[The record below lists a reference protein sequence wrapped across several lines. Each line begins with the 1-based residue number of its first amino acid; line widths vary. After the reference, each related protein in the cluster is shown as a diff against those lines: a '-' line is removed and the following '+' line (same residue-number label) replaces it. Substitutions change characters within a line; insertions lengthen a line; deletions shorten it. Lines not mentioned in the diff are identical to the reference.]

1 MQQEIN
7 IKVVAQDRAKDNDFK
22 QLFLEMYPRLVR
34 YAVSLL
40 GDGNEARDVVGDV
53 FEKAW
58 NQFSSLQME
67 TRRSWLYASVRNA
80 CLNWLKHQQ
89 VEQTNVEA
97 LIEATRYDMSTR
109 YEEHERLL
117 QQAERIAR
125 ELKEPTCTILRLCYF
140 EHLTYQQAADSR
152 QAGHQSQHRE
162 EAYFQGTRHF
172 ARANEAYKHRELGG
186 KIMNKNQDQELD
198 YRMDSV
204 SENVSE
210 NASGKVSENV
220 SDARLSQI
228 FGEALGDEP
237 SKEET
242 LAAWEAFEQKHISS
256 EEEHLQK
263 AEDELSEKKI
273 DKARILT
280 WITASVAVAASLFLF
295 IFRSSQ
301 EISQPTEFSMELF
314 SEVTS
319 PKQVEQT
326 LSNGYCVVST
336 PAATTTLVTLSDGT
350 RVMLNANSTLEYPA
364 SFDDAEVRE
373 VRLKGEAHFEVT
385 KNPHRPFV
393 VKAGEMQTQ
402 VLGTIFDVKA
412 YRKDAPKVT
421 LMEGKVKV
429 SNADTEIE
437 MRPGQ
442 TATLQADKIVVSKA
456 SSSASDWL
464 EGDFDMDQVTL
475 AEAMS
480 DIGAWYNKTVVFQ
493 SQANMDKLIHFRF
506 SRRASLQEIIT
517 ALNEMGVAKVRI
529 EKGKIMVL

>member
-1 MQQEIN
+1 
-7 IKVVAQDRAKDNDFK
+7 
-22 QLFLEMYPRLVR
+22 
-34 YAVSLL
+34 
-40 GDGNEARDVVGDV
+40 
-53 FEKAW
+53 
-58 NQFSSLQME
+58 
-67 TRRSWLYASVRNA
+67 
-80 CLNWLKHQQ
+80 
-89 VEQTNVEA
+89 
-97 LIEATRYDMSTR
+97 
-109 YEEHERLL
+109 
-117 QQAERIAR
+117 
-125 ELKEPTCTILRLCYF
+125 
-140 EHLTYQQAADSR
+140 
-152 QAGHQSQHRE
+152 
-162 EAYFQGTRHF
+162 
-172 ARANEAYKHRELGG
+172 
-186 KIMNKNQDQELD
+186 MNKNQDQELD

-210 NASGKVSENV
+210 NASEKVSENV

-242 LAAWEAFEQKHISS
+242 LAAWEAFEKKHIV
-256 EEEHLQK
+256 EN
-263 AEDELSEKKI
+263 EKKI
-273 DKARILT
+273 SKARILT

-421 LMEGKVKV
+421 LMQGKVKV
-429 SNADTEIE
+429 SNADTEVE

-456 SSSASDWL
+456 SPSASDWL

>member
-1 MQQEIN
+1 
-7 IKVVAQDRAKDNDFK
+7 
-22 QLFLEMYPRLVR
+22 
-34 YAVSLL
+34 
-40 GDGNEARDVVGDV
+40 
-53 FEKAW
+53 
-58 NQFSSLQME
+58 
-67 TRRSWLYASVRNA
+67 
-80 CLNWLKHQQ
+80 
-89 VEQTNVEA
+89 
-97 LIEATRYDMSTR
+97 
-109 YEEHERLL
+109 
-117 QQAERIAR
+117 
-125 ELKEPTCTILRLCYF
+125 
-140 EHLTYQQAADSR
+140 
-152 QAGHQSQHRE
+152 
-162 EAYFQGTRHF
+162 
-172 ARANEAYKHRELGG
+172 
-186 KIMNKNQDQELD
+186 MNKNQDQELD

-210 NASGKVSENV
+210 NASEKVSEKISEKTSEKV

-242 LAAWEAFEQKHISS
+242 LAAWEAFEKKHISS
-256 EEEHLQK
+256 EEEHLSFEK
-263 AEDELSEKKI
+263 ESIVKNEKKVS
-273 DKARILT
+273 KARILT

-326 LSNGYCVVST
+326 LSDGYCVVST

-429 SNADTEIE
+429 SNADTEVE

-442 TATLQADKIVVSKA
+442 TATLQSDKIVVSRA
-456 SSSASDWL
+456 SSSVSDWL

-493 SQANMDKLIHFRF
+493 SQANMGKLIHFRF

-517 ALNEMGVAKVRI
+517 ALNEMGVAKVRM

>member
-1 MQQEIN
+1 
-7 IKVVAQDRAKDNDFK
+7 
-22 QLFLEMYPRLVR
+22 
-34 YAVSLL
+34 
-40 GDGNEARDVVGDV
+40 
-53 FEKAW
+53 
-58 NQFSSLQME
+58 
-67 TRRSWLYASVRNA
+67 
-80 CLNWLKHQQ
+80 
-89 VEQTNVEA
+89 
-97 LIEATRYDMSTR
+97 
-109 YEEHERLL
+109 
-117 QQAERIAR
+117 
-125 ELKEPTCTILRLCYF
+125 
-140 EHLTYQQAADSR
+140 
-152 QAGHQSQHRE
+152 
-162 EAYFQGTRHF
+162 
-172 ARANEAYKHRELGG
+172 
-186 KIMNKNQDQELD
+186 MNKNQDQELD

-210 NASGKVSENV
+210 NASEKVSENV

-256 EEEHLQK
+256 EEEHLSFEK
-263 AEDELSEKKI
+263 ESIVKNEKKVS
-273 DKARILT
+273 KARILT

-326 LSNGYCVVST
+326 LSDGYCVVST

-429 SNADTEIE
+429 SNADTEVE

-456 SSSASDWL
+456 SPSASDWL

-493 SQANMDKLIHFRF
+493 SQANMGKLIHFRF

-517 ALNEMGVAKVRI
+517 ALNEMGVAKVRM

>member
-1 MQQEIN
+1 
-7 IKVVAQDRAKDNDFK
+7 
-22 QLFLEMYPRLVR
+22 
-34 YAVSLL
+34 
-40 GDGNEARDVVGDV
+40 
-53 FEKAW
+53 
-58 NQFSSLQME
+58 
-67 TRRSWLYASVRNA
+67 
-80 CLNWLKHQQ
+80 
-89 VEQTNVEA
+89 
-97 LIEATRYDMSTR
+97 
-109 YEEHERLL
+109 
-117 QQAERIAR
+117 
-125 ELKEPTCTILRLCYF
+125 
-140 EHLTYQQAADSR
+140 
-152 QAGHQSQHRE
+152 
-162 EAYFQGTRHF
+162 
-172 ARANEAYKHRELGG
+172 
-186 KIMNKNQDQELD
+186 MNKNQDQELD
-198 YRMDSV
+198 YRKDSV

-210 NASGKVSENV
+210 KASGNV

-237 SKEET
+237 LKEET
-242 LAAWEAFEQKHISS
+242 LAAWEAFEKKHISS
-256 EEEHLQK
+256 EEEL
-263 AEDELSEKKI
+263 LSFEKEFIVKNEKKVS
-273 DKARILT
+273 KARILT
-280 WITASVAVAASLFLF
+280 WITTASVAVAASLFLF

-336 PAATTTLVTLSDGT
+336 PAATTTLVTLGDGT

-402 VLGTIFDVKA
+402 VLGTVFDVKA

-429 SNADTEIE
+429 SNADTEVE

-475 AEAMS
+475 AETMS

>member
-1 MQQEIN
+1 
-7 IKVVAQDRAKDNDFK
+7 
-22 QLFLEMYPRLVR
+22 
-34 YAVSLL
+34 
-40 GDGNEARDVVGDV
+40 
-53 FEKAW
+53 
-58 NQFSSLQME
+58 
-67 TRRSWLYASVRNA
+67 
-80 CLNWLKHQQ
+80 
-89 VEQTNVEA
+89 
-97 LIEATRYDMSTR
+97 
-109 YEEHERLL
+109 
-117 QQAERIAR
+117 
-125 ELKEPTCTILRLCYF
+125 
-140 EHLTYQQAADSR
+140 
-152 QAGHQSQHRE
+152 
-162 EAYFQGTRHF
+162 
-172 ARANEAYKHRELGG
+172 
-186 KIMNKNQDQELD
+186 MNKNQDQELD

-210 NASGKVSENV
+210 KASENASEKVSEKV

-228 FGEALGDEP
+228 FGEALGGEP

-242 LAAWEAFEQKHISS
+242 LAAWEAFEKKHISS
-256 EEEHLQK
+256 EEEHLSFEK
-263 AEDELSEKKI
+263 ESIVKNEKKVS
-273 DKARILT
+273 KARILT

-326 LSNGYCVVST
+326 LSDGYCVVST

-350 RVMLNANSTLEYPA
+350 KVMLNANSTLEYPA

-421 LMEGKVKV
+421 LMQGKVKV
-429 SNADTEIE
+429 SNAETEVE

>member
-1 MQQEIN
+1 
-7 IKVVAQDRAKDNDFK
+7 
-22 QLFLEMYPRLVR
+22 
-34 YAVSLL
+34 
-40 GDGNEARDVVGDV
+40 
-53 FEKAW
+53 
-58 NQFSSLQME
+58 
-67 TRRSWLYASVRNA
+67 
-80 CLNWLKHQQ
+80 
-89 VEQTNVEA
+89 
-97 LIEATRYDMSTR
+97 
-109 YEEHERLL
+109 
-117 QQAERIAR
+117 
-125 ELKEPTCTILRLCYF
+125 
-140 EHLTYQQAADSR
+140 
-152 QAGHQSQHRE
+152 
-162 EAYFQGTRHF
+162 
-172 ARANEAYKHRELGG
+172 
-186 KIMNKNQDQELD
+186 MNKNQDQELD

-210 NASGKVSENV
+210 NASEKV

-242 LAAWEAFEQKHISS
+242 LAAWEAFEKKHISS
-256 EEEHLQK
+256 EK
-263 AEDELSEKKI
+263 ELLSFEKESIVKNEKKVS
-273 DKARILT
+273 KARILA

-350 RVMLNANSTLEYPA
+350 KVMLNANSTLEYPA

-385 KNPHRPFV
+385 KNPHRPFM

-421 LMEGKVKV
+421 LMQGKVKV
-429 SNADTEIE
+429 SNADTEVE

>member
-1 MQQEIN
+1 
-7 IKVVAQDRAKDNDFK
+7 
-22 QLFLEMYPRLVR
+22 
-34 YAVSLL
+34 
-40 GDGNEARDVVGDV
+40 
-53 FEKAW
+53 
-58 NQFSSLQME
+58 
-67 TRRSWLYASVRNA
+67 
-80 CLNWLKHQQ
+80 
-89 VEQTNVEA
+89 
-97 LIEATRYDMSTR
+97 
-109 YEEHERLL
+109 
-117 QQAERIAR
+117 
-125 ELKEPTCTILRLCYF
+125 
-140 EHLTYQQAADSR
+140 
-152 QAGHQSQHRE
+152 
-162 EAYFQGTRHF
+162 
-172 ARANEAYKHRELGG
+172 
-186 KIMNKNQDQELD
+186 MNKNQDQELD

-210 NASGKVSENV
+210 NASEKVSENV

-242 LAAWEAFEQKHISS
+242 LAAWEAFEKKHISS

-273 DKARILT
+273 EDEIGRENGNEIGRKIEGESSSRKVSKARILT

-301 EISQPTEFSMELF
+301 EISLPTEFSMELF

-421 LMEGKVKV
+421 LMQGKVKV
-429 SNADTEIE
+429 SNADTEVE

>member
-1 MQQEIN
+1 
-7 IKVVAQDRAKDNDFK
+7 
-22 QLFLEMYPRLVR
+22 
-34 YAVSLL
+34 
-40 GDGNEARDVVGDV
+40 
-53 FEKAW
+53 
-58 NQFSSLQME
+58 
-67 TRRSWLYASVRNA
+67 
-80 CLNWLKHQQ
+80 
-89 VEQTNVEA
+89 
-97 LIEATRYDMSTR
+97 
-109 YEEHERLL
+109 
-117 QQAERIAR
+117 
-125 ELKEPTCTILRLCYF
+125 
-140 EHLTYQQAADSR
+140 
-152 QAGHQSQHRE
+152 
-162 EAYFQGTRHF
+162 
-172 ARANEAYKHRELGG
+172 
-186 KIMNKNQDQELD
+186 MNKNQDQELD
-198 YRMDSV
+198 YRMDS
-204 SENVSE
+204 
-210 NASGKVSENV
+210 VSENV

-242 LAAWEAFEQKHISS
+242 LAAWDAFEKKHLLSS
-256 EEEHLQK
+256 EKEPIEEK
-263 AEDELSEKKI
+263 TIVENEKKVS
-273 DKARILT
+273 KARILA

-326 LSNGYCVVST
+326 FNDGYCVVST

-350 RVMLNANSTLEYPA
+350 KVMLNANSTLEYPA
-364 SFDDAEVRE
+364 SFDNAEVRE

-421 LMEGKVKV
+421 LMQGKVKV
-429 SNADTEIE
+429 SNADTEVE

>member
-1 MQQEIN
+1 
-7 IKVVAQDRAKDNDFK
+7 
-22 QLFLEMYPRLVR
+22 
-34 YAVSLL
+34 
-40 GDGNEARDVVGDV
+40 
-53 FEKAW
+53 
-58 NQFSSLQME
+58 
-67 TRRSWLYASVRNA
+67 
-80 CLNWLKHQQ
+80 
-89 VEQTNVEA
+89 
-97 LIEATRYDMSTR
+97 
-109 YEEHERLL
+109 
-117 QQAERIAR
+117 
-125 ELKEPTCTILRLCYF
+125 
-140 EHLTYQQAADSR
+140 
-152 QAGHQSQHRE
+152 
-162 EAYFQGTRHF
+162 
-172 ARANEAYKHRELGG
+172 
-186 KIMNKNQDQELD
+186 MNKNQDQELD

-210 NASGKVSENV
+210 NASEKVSENV

-242 LAAWEAFEQKHISS
+242 LAAWEAFEKKHISS
-256 EEEHLQK
+256 EEEHLSFEK
-263 AEDELSEKKI
+263 ESIVKNEKKVS
-273 DKARILT
+273 KARILA

-421 LMEGKVKV
+421 LMQGKVKV
-429 SNADTEIE
+429 SNADTEVE

-442 TATLQADKIVVSKA
+442 TATLQSDKIVVSKA

-493 SQANMDKLIHFRF
+493 SQANMGKLIHFRF

>member
-1 MQQEIN
+1 
-7 IKVVAQDRAKDNDFK
+7 
-22 QLFLEMYPRLVR
+22 
-34 YAVSLL
+34 
-40 GDGNEARDVVGDV
+40 
-53 FEKAW
+53 
-58 NQFSSLQME
+58 
-67 TRRSWLYASVRNA
+67 
-80 CLNWLKHQQ
+80 
-89 VEQTNVEA
+89 
-97 LIEATRYDMSTR
+97 
-109 YEEHERLL
+109 
-117 QQAERIAR
+117 
-125 ELKEPTCTILRLCYF
+125 
-140 EHLTYQQAADSR
+140 
-152 QAGHQSQHRE
+152 
-162 EAYFQGTRHF
+162 
-172 ARANEAYKHRELGG
+172 
-186 KIMNKNQDQELD
+186 MNKNQDQELD

-210 NASGKVSENV
+210 NILENISENASESVSENV

-242 LAAWEAFEQKHISS
+242 LAAWEAFEKKHISS
-256 EEEHLQK
+256 EEEHLSFEK
-263 AEDELSEKKI
+263 ESIVKNEKKVS
-273 DKARILT
+273 KARILT

-350 RVMLNANSTLEYPA
+350 KVMLNANSTLEYPA

-421 LMEGKVKV
+421 LMQGKVKV
-429 SNADTEIE
+429 SNADTEVE

-442 TATLQADKIVVSKA
+442 TATLQSDNIVVSKA

-517 ALNEMGVAKVRI
+517 ALNEMGVARI
-529 EKGKIMVL
+529 RMEKGKIMVL

>member
-1 MQQEIN
+1 
-7 IKVVAQDRAKDNDFK
+7 
-22 QLFLEMYPRLVR
+22 
-34 YAVSLL
+34 
-40 GDGNEARDVVGDV
+40 
-53 FEKAW
+53 
-58 NQFSSLQME
+58 
-67 TRRSWLYASVRNA
+67 
-80 CLNWLKHQQ
+80 
-89 VEQTNVEA
+89 
-97 LIEATRYDMSTR
+97 
-109 YEEHERLL
+109 
-117 QQAERIAR
+117 
-125 ELKEPTCTILRLCYF
+125 
-140 EHLTYQQAADSR
+140 
-152 QAGHQSQHRE
+152 
-162 EAYFQGTRHF
+162 
-172 ARANEAYKHRELGG
+172 
-186 KIMNKNQDQELD
+186 MNKNQDQKLD

-210 NASGKVSENV
+210 NASEKVSENVSEKVSENV

-242 LAAWEAFEQKHISS
+242 LAAWEAFEKKHISS
-256 EEEHLQK
+256 EEEL
-263 AEDELSEKKI
+263 LSFEKESIVKNEKKVS
-273 DKARILT
+273 KARILT

-326 LSNGYCVVST
+326 LSDGYCVVST

-402 VLGTIFDVKA
+402 VLGTVFDVKA

-421 LMEGKVKV
+421 LMQGKVKV
-429 SNADTEIE
+429 SNADTEVE

-456 SSSASDWL
+456 SPSASDWL

>member
-1 MQQEIN
+1 
-7 IKVVAQDRAKDNDFK
+7 
-22 QLFLEMYPRLVR
+22 
-34 YAVSLL
+34 
-40 GDGNEARDVVGDV
+40 
-53 FEKAW
+53 
-58 NQFSSLQME
+58 
-67 TRRSWLYASVRNA
+67 
-80 CLNWLKHQQ
+80 
-89 VEQTNVEA
+89 
-97 LIEATRYDMSTR
+97 
-109 YEEHERLL
+109 
-117 QQAERIAR
+117 
-125 ELKEPTCTILRLCYF
+125 
-140 EHLTYQQAADSR
+140 
-152 QAGHQSQHRE
+152 
-162 EAYFQGTRHF
+162 
-172 ARANEAYKHRELGG
+172 
-186 KIMNKNQDQELD
+186 MNKNQDQELD
-198 YRMDSV
+198 YRMDPV

-210 NASGKVSENV
+210 NASEKVSENV

-242 LAAWEAFEQKHISS
+242 LAAWEAFEKKHISS
-256 EEEHLQK
+256 EK
-263 AEDELSEKKI
+263 ELLSFEKESIVKNEKKVS
-273 DKARILT
+273 KARILT

-326 LSNGYCVVST
+326 LSDGYCVVST

-350 RVMLNANSTLEYPA
+350 KVMLNANSTLEYPA
-364 SFDDAEVRE
+364 FFDDAEVRE

-421 LMEGKVKV
+421 LMQGKVKV
-429 SNADTEIE
+429 SNADTEVE

-456 SSSASDWL
+456 SPSVSDWL

-493 SQANMDKLIHFRF
+493 SQVNMDKLIHFRF

-517 ALNEMGVAKVRI
+517 ALNEMGVARI
-529 EKGKIMVL
+529 RMEKGKIMVL

>member
-1 MQQEIN
+1 
-7 IKVVAQDRAKDNDFK
+7 
-22 QLFLEMYPRLVR
+22 
-34 YAVSLL
+34 
-40 GDGNEARDVVGDV
+40 
-53 FEKAW
+53 
-58 NQFSSLQME
+58 
-67 TRRSWLYASVRNA
+67 
-80 CLNWLKHQQ
+80 
-89 VEQTNVEA
+89 
-97 LIEATRYDMSTR
+97 
-109 YEEHERLL
+109 
-117 QQAERIAR
+117 
-125 ELKEPTCTILRLCYF
+125 
-140 EHLTYQQAADSR
+140 
-152 QAGHQSQHRE
+152 
-162 EAYFQGTRHF
+162 
-172 ARANEAYKHRELGG
+172 
-186 KIMNKNQDQELD
+186 MNKNQDQELD

-210 NASGKVSENV
+210 NASEKVSEKV

-256 EEEHLQK
+256 EEEHLSFEK
-263 AEDELSEKKI
+263 ESIVKNEKKVS
-273 DKARILT
+273 KARILT

-326 LSNGYCVVST
+326 LSDGYCVVST

-429 SNADTEIE
+429 SNADTEVE

-442 TATLQADKIVVSKA
+442 TATLQSDKIVVSRA
-456 SSSASDWL
+456 SSSVSDWL

-517 ALNEMGVAKVRI
+517 ALNEMGVAKVRM

>member
-1 MQQEIN
+1 
-7 IKVVAQDRAKDNDFK
+7 
-22 QLFLEMYPRLVR
+22 
-34 YAVSLL
+34 
-40 GDGNEARDVVGDV
+40 
-53 FEKAW
+53 
-58 NQFSSLQME
+58 
-67 TRRSWLYASVRNA
+67 
-80 CLNWLKHQQ
+80 
-89 VEQTNVEA
+89 
-97 LIEATRYDMSTR
+97 
-109 YEEHERLL
+109 
-117 QQAERIAR
+117 
-125 ELKEPTCTILRLCYF
+125 
-140 EHLTYQQAADSR
+140 
-152 QAGHQSQHRE
+152 
-162 EAYFQGTRHF
+162 
-172 ARANEAYKHRELGG
+172 
-186 KIMNKNQDQELD
+186 MNKNQDQELD
-198 YRMDSV
+198 YRM
-204 SENVSE
+204 EAE
-210 NASGKVSENV
+210 NA
-220 SDARLSQI
+220 SDARLTRI
-228 FGEALGDEP
+228 FGEALGGEP

-242 LAAWEAFEQKHISS
+242 LAAWEAFEKKHISS
-256 EEEHLQK
+256 EEEHLSFEK
-263 AEDELSEKKI
+263 ESIVKNEKKVS
-273 DKARILT
+273 KARILT

-326 LSNGYCVVST
+326 LSDGYCVVST

-350 RVMLNANSTLEYPA
+350 KVMLNANSTLEYPA

-402 VLGTIFDVKA
+402 VLGTVFDVKA

-421 LMEGKVKV
+421 LMQGKVKV
-429 SNADTEIE
+429 SNADTEVE

-456 SSSASDWL
+456 SPSASDWL

-493 SQANMDKLIHFRF
+493 SQANMGKLIHFRF

-517 ALNEMGVAKVRI
+517 ALNEMGVARIRI

>member
-1 MQQEIN
+1 
-7 IKVVAQDRAKDNDFK
+7 
-22 QLFLEMYPRLVR
+22 
-34 YAVSLL
+34 
-40 GDGNEARDVVGDV
+40 
-53 FEKAW
+53 
-58 NQFSSLQME
+58 
-67 TRRSWLYASVRNA
+67 
-80 CLNWLKHQQ
+80 
-89 VEQTNVEA
+89 
-97 LIEATRYDMSTR
+97 
-109 YEEHERLL
+109 
-117 QQAERIAR
+117 
-125 ELKEPTCTILRLCYF
+125 
-140 EHLTYQQAADSR
+140 
-152 QAGHQSQHRE
+152 
-162 EAYFQGTRHF
+162 
-172 ARANEAYKHRELGG
+172 
-186 KIMNKNQDQELD
+186 MNKNQDQELD

-210 NASGKVSENV
+210 NASEKVSENV

-242 LAAWEAFEQKHISS
+242 LAAWEAFEKKHISS
-256 EEEHLQK
+256 EEEHLSFEK
-263 AEDELSEKKI
+263 ESIVKNEKKVS
-273 DKARILT
+273 KARILT

-301 EISQPTEFSMELF
+301 EISQSTEFSMELF

-326 LSNGYCVVST
+326 LSDGYCVVST

-350 RVMLNANSTLEYPA
+350 KVMLNANSTLEYPV
-364 SFDDAEVRE
+364 SFDDAEARE

-421 LMEGKVKV
+421 LMQGKVKV
-429 SNADTEIE
+429 SNADTEVE

>member
-1 MQQEIN
+1 
-7 IKVVAQDRAKDNDFK
+7 
-22 QLFLEMYPRLVR
+22 
-34 YAVSLL
+34 
-40 GDGNEARDVVGDV
+40 
-53 FEKAW
+53 
-58 NQFSSLQME
+58 
-67 TRRSWLYASVRNA
+67 
-80 CLNWLKHQQ
+80 
-89 VEQTNVEA
+89 
-97 LIEATRYDMSTR
+97 
-109 YEEHERLL
+109 
-117 QQAERIAR
+117 
-125 ELKEPTCTILRLCYF
+125 
-140 EHLTYQQAADSR
+140 
-152 QAGHQSQHRE
+152 
-162 EAYFQGTRHF
+162 
-172 ARANEAYKHRELGG
+172 
-186 KIMNKNQDQELD
+186 MNKNQDQELD

-210 NASGKVSENV
+210 NVFEKASENV
-220 SDARLSQI
+220 SDTRLSQI

-242 LAAWEAFEQKHISS
+242 LAAWEAFEKKHISS
-256 EEEHLQK
+256 EEEHL
-263 AEDELSEKKI
+263 SFEKKSI
-273 DKARILT
+273 VKNEKKVSKARILT

-350 RVMLNANSTLEYPA
+350 KVMLNANSTLEYPA

-421 LMEGKVKV
+421 LMQGKVKV
-429 SNADTEIE
+429 SNADTEVE

>member
-1 MQQEIN
+1 
-7 IKVVAQDRAKDNDFK
+7 
-22 QLFLEMYPRLVR
+22 
-34 YAVSLL
+34 
-40 GDGNEARDVVGDV
+40 
-53 FEKAW
+53 
-58 NQFSSLQME
+58 
-67 TRRSWLYASVRNA
+67 
-80 CLNWLKHQQ
+80 
-89 VEQTNVEA
+89 
-97 LIEATRYDMSTR
+97 
-109 YEEHERLL
+109 
-117 QQAERIAR
+117 
-125 ELKEPTCTILRLCYF
+125 
-140 EHLTYQQAADSR
+140 
-152 QAGHQSQHRE
+152 
-162 EAYFQGTRHF
+162 
-172 ARANEAYKHRELGG
+172 
-186 KIMNKNQDQELD
+186 MNKNQDQELD

-210 NASGKVSENV
+210 NASEKVSENVSEKVSEKV

-228 FGEALGDEP
+228 FGEAMGDEP
-237 SKEET
+237 SMEET
-242 LAAWEAFEQKHISS
+242 LAAWEAFEKKHISS
-256 EEEHLQK
+256 EEEPLQK

-273 DKARILT
+273 EDEIGGESSSRKISKARILA

-350 RVMLNANSTLEYPA
+350 KVMLNANSTLEYPA

-421 LMEGKVKV
+421 LMQGKVKV
-429 SNADTEIE
+429 SNADTEVE

-506 SRRASLQEIIT
+506 SRKASLQEIIT
-517 ALNEMGVAKVRI
+517 ALNEMGVARI
-529 EKGKIMVL
+529 RMEKGKIMVL

>member
-1 MQQEIN
+1 
-7 IKVVAQDRAKDNDFK
+7 
-22 QLFLEMYPRLVR
+22 
-34 YAVSLL
+34 
-40 GDGNEARDVVGDV
+40 
-53 FEKAW
+53 
-58 NQFSSLQME
+58 
-67 TRRSWLYASVRNA
+67 
-80 CLNWLKHQQ
+80 
-89 VEQTNVEA
+89 
-97 LIEATRYDMSTR
+97 
-109 YEEHERLL
+109 
-117 QQAERIAR
+117 
-125 ELKEPTCTILRLCYF
+125 
-140 EHLTYQQAADSR
+140 
-152 QAGHQSQHRE
+152 
-162 EAYFQGTRHF
+162 
-172 ARANEAYKHRELGG
+172 
-186 KIMNKNQDQELD
+186 MNKNQDQELD

-210 NASGKVSENV
+210 NASEKVSENV

-242 LAAWEAFEQKHISS
+242 LAAWEAFEKKHISS
-256 EEEHLQK
+256 EKEHLSFEK
-263 AEDELSEKKI
+263 ESIVKNEKKVS
-273 DKARILT
+273 KARILT

-326 LSNGYCVVST
+326 LSDGYCVVST

-429 SNADTEIE
+429 SNADTEVE

-442 TATLQADKIVVSKA
+442 TATLQEDKIVVSKA

-517 ALNEMGVAKVRI
+517 ALNEMGVAKVRM

>member
-1 MQQEIN
+1 
-7 IKVVAQDRAKDNDFK
+7 
-22 QLFLEMYPRLVR
+22 
-34 YAVSLL
+34 
-40 GDGNEARDVVGDV
+40 
-53 FEKAW
+53 
-58 NQFSSLQME
+58 
-67 TRRSWLYASVRNA
+67 
-80 CLNWLKHQQ
+80 
-89 VEQTNVEA
+89 
-97 LIEATRYDMSTR
+97 
-109 YEEHERLL
+109 
-117 QQAERIAR
+117 
-125 ELKEPTCTILRLCYF
+125 
-140 EHLTYQQAADSR
+140 
-152 QAGHQSQHRE
+152 
-162 EAYFQGTRHF
+162 
-172 ARANEAYKHRELGG
+172 
-186 KIMNKNQDQELD
+186 MNKNQDQELD

-210 NASGKVSENV
+210 NASEKVSENI

-242 LAAWEAFEQKHISS
+242 LAAWEAFEKKHISS

-273 DKARILT
+273 EDEIGGESSSRKISKARILA

-326 LSNGYCVVST
+326 LSDGYCVVST

-421 LMEGKVKV
+421 LMQGKVKV
-429 SNADTEIE
+429 SNADTEVE

-456 SSSASDWL
+456 SPSASDWL

-493 SQANMDKLIHFRF
+493 SQANMGKLIHFRF

-517 ALNEMGVAKVRI
+517 ALNEMGVAKVRM

>member
-1 MQQEIN
+1 
-7 IKVVAQDRAKDNDFK
+7 
-22 QLFLEMYPRLVR
+22 
-34 YAVSLL
+34 
-40 GDGNEARDVVGDV
+40 
-53 FEKAW
+53 
-58 NQFSSLQME
+58 
-67 TRRSWLYASVRNA
+67 
-80 CLNWLKHQQ
+80 
-89 VEQTNVEA
+89 
-97 LIEATRYDMSTR
+97 
-109 YEEHERLL
+109 
-117 QQAERIAR
+117 
-125 ELKEPTCTILRLCYF
+125 
-140 EHLTYQQAADSR
+140 
-152 QAGHQSQHRE
+152 
-162 EAYFQGTRHF
+162 
-172 ARANEAYKHRELGG
+172 
-186 KIMNKNQDQELD
+186 MNKNQDQELD
-198 YRMDSV
+198 YRMDPV

-210 NASGKVSENV
+210 NASEKVSEKV

-242 LAAWEAFEQKHISS
+242 LAAWEAFEKKHISS
-256 EEEHLQK
+256 EKEHLSFEK
-263 AEDELSEKKI
+263 ESIVKNEKKVS
-273 DKARILT
+273 KARILT

-429 SNADTEIE
+429 SNADTEVE
-437 MRPGQ
+437 MHPGQ
-442 TATLQADKIVVSKA
+442 TATLQSDKIVVSKA
-456 SSSASDWL
+456 SPSASDWL

-517 ALNEMGVAKVRI
+517 ALNEMGVAKVRM

>member
-1 MQQEIN
+1 
-7 IKVVAQDRAKDNDFK
+7 
-22 QLFLEMYPRLVR
+22 
-34 YAVSLL
+34 
-40 GDGNEARDVVGDV
+40 
-53 FEKAW
+53 
-58 NQFSSLQME
+58 
-67 TRRSWLYASVRNA
+67 
-80 CLNWLKHQQ
+80 
-89 VEQTNVEA
+89 
-97 LIEATRYDMSTR
+97 
-109 YEEHERLL
+109 
-117 QQAERIAR
+117 
-125 ELKEPTCTILRLCYF
+125 
-140 EHLTYQQAADSR
+140 
-152 QAGHQSQHRE
+152 
-162 EAYFQGTRHF
+162 
-172 ARANEAYKHRELGG
+172 
-186 KIMNKNQDQELD
+186 MNKNQDQELD

-210 NASGKVSENV
+210 NASEKASENV

-242 LAAWEAFEQKHISS
+242 LAAWEAFEKKHISS
-256 EEEHLQK
+256 EKEHLSFEK
-263 AEDELSEKKI
+263 ESIVKNEKKVS
-273 DKARILT
+273 KARILT

-421 LMEGKVKV
+421 LMQGKVKV

-442 TATLQADKIVVSKA
+442 TATLQSDKIVVSRA
-456 SSSASDWL
+456 SSSVSDWL

-517 ALNEMGVAKVRI
+517 ALNEMGVAKVRM

>member
-1 MQQEIN
+1 
-7 IKVVAQDRAKDNDFK
+7 
-22 QLFLEMYPRLVR
+22 
-34 YAVSLL
+34 
-40 GDGNEARDVVGDV
+40 
-53 FEKAW
+53 
-58 NQFSSLQME
+58 
-67 TRRSWLYASVRNA
+67 
-80 CLNWLKHQQ
+80 
-89 VEQTNVEA
+89 
-97 LIEATRYDMSTR
+97 
-109 YEEHERLL
+109 
-117 QQAERIAR
+117 
-125 ELKEPTCTILRLCYF
+125 
-140 EHLTYQQAADSR
+140 
-152 QAGHQSQHRE
+152 
-162 EAYFQGTRHF
+162 
-172 ARANEAYKHRELGG
+172 
-186 KIMNKNQDQELD
+186 MNKNQDQELD
-198 YRMDSV
+198 YRMDPV

-210 NASGKVSENV
+210 NASEKVSEKV

-242 LAAWEAFEQKHISS
+242 LAAWEAFEKKHISS
-256 EEEHLQK
+256 EKEHLSFEK
-263 AEDELSEKKI
+263 ESIVKNEKKVS
-273 DKARILT
+273 KARILT

-301 EISQPTEFSMELF
+301 EISLPTEFSMELF

-326 LSNGYCVVST
+326 LSDGYCVVST

-402 VLGTIFDVKA
+402 VLGTVFDVKA

-429 SNADTEIE
+429 SNADTEVE

-442 TATLQADKIVVSKA
+442 TATLQSDKIVVSRA
-456 SSSASDWL
+456 SSSVSDWL

-517 ALNEMGVAKVRI
+517 ALNEMGVAKVRM

>member
-1 MQQEIN
+1 
-7 IKVVAQDRAKDNDFK
+7 
-22 QLFLEMYPRLVR
+22 
-34 YAVSLL
+34 
-40 GDGNEARDVVGDV
+40 
-53 FEKAW
+53 
-58 NQFSSLQME
+58 
-67 TRRSWLYASVRNA
+67 
-80 CLNWLKHQQ
+80 
-89 VEQTNVEA
+89 
-97 LIEATRYDMSTR
+97 
-109 YEEHERLL
+109 
-117 QQAERIAR
+117 
-125 ELKEPTCTILRLCYF
+125 
-140 EHLTYQQAADSR
+140 
-152 QAGHQSQHRE
+152 
-162 EAYFQGTRHF
+162 
-172 ARANEAYKHRELGG
+172 
-186 KIMNKNQDQELD
+186 MNKNQDQELD
-198 YRMDSV
+198 YRMDS
-204 SENVSE
+204 
-210 NASGKVSENV
+210 VSENV

-242 LAAWEAFEQKHISS
+242 LAAWEAFEKKHISS
-256 EEEHLQK
+256 EEEHLSFEK
-263 AEDELSEKKI
+263 ESIVKNEKKVS
-273 DKARILT
+273 KARILA

-326 LSNGYCVVST
+326 LKDGYCVVST

-350 RVMLNANSTLEYPA
+350 KVMLNANSTLEYPA

-421 LMEGKVKV
+421 LMQGKVKV
-429 SNADTEIE
+429 SNADTEVE

-442 TATLQADKIVVSKA
+442 TATLQSDKIVVSKA

-493 SQANMDKLIHFRF
+493 SQANMGKLIHFRF

>member
-1 MQQEIN
+1 
-7 IKVVAQDRAKDNDFK
+7 
-22 QLFLEMYPRLVR
+22 
-34 YAVSLL
+34 
-40 GDGNEARDVVGDV
+40 
-53 FEKAW
+53 
-58 NQFSSLQME
+58 
-67 TRRSWLYASVRNA
+67 
-80 CLNWLKHQQ
+80 
-89 VEQTNVEA
+89 
-97 LIEATRYDMSTR
+97 
-109 YEEHERLL
+109 
-117 QQAERIAR
+117 
-125 ELKEPTCTILRLCYF
+125 
-140 EHLTYQQAADSR
+140 
-152 QAGHQSQHRE
+152 
-162 EAYFQGTRHF
+162 
-172 ARANEAYKHRELGG
+172 
-186 KIMNKNQDQELD
+186 MNKNQDQELD

-210 NASGKVSENV
+210 NASEKVSENV

-242 LAAWEAFEQKHISS
+242 LAAWEAFEKKHISS

-263 AEDELSEKKI
+263 TEDELSEKKI
-273 DKARILT
+273 EDEIGRESSSRKISKARILA

-326 LSNGYCVVST
+326 LSDGYCVVST

-350 RVMLNANSTLEYPA
+350 KVMLNANSTLEYPA

-429 SNADTEIE
+429 SNADTEVE

>member
-1 MQQEIN
+1 MN
-7 IKVVAQDRAKDNDFK
+7 KD
-22 QLFLEMYPRLVR
+22 
-34 YAVSLL
+34 
-40 GDGNEARDVVGDV
+40 
-53 FEKAW
+53 
-58 NQFSSLQME
+58 
-67 TRRSWLYASVRNA
+67 
-80 CLNWLKHQQ
+80 
-89 VEQTNVEA
+89 
-97 LIEATRYDMSTR
+97 
-109 YEEHERLL
+109 
-117 QQAERIAR
+117 
-125 ELKEPTCTILRLCYF
+125 
-140 EHLTYQQAADSR
+140 
-152 QAGHQSQHRE
+152 
-162 EAYFQGTRHF
+162 
-172 ARANEAYKHRELGG
+172 
-186 KIMNKNQDQELD
+186 KNQDQELD

-204 SENVSE
+204 SESISE
-210 NASGKVSENV
+210 NASEKV

-242 LAAWEAFEQKHISS
+242 LAAWEAFEKKHISS

-273 DKARILT
+273 EDEIGGESSSRKISKARILA

-326 LSNGYCVVST
+326 LSDGYCVVST

-350 RVMLNANSTLEYPA
+350 KVMLNANSTLEYPA

-402 VLGTIFDVKA
+402 VLGTIFDVKV

-421 LMEGKVKV
+421 LMQGKVKV
-429 SNADTEIE
+429 SNADTEVE

-456 SSSASDWL
+456 SPSASDWL

>member
-1 MQQEIN
+1 
-7 IKVVAQDRAKDNDFK
+7 
-22 QLFLEMYPRLVR
+22 
-34 YAVSLL
+34 
-40 GDGNEARDVVGDV
+40 
-53 FEKAW
+53 
-58 NQFSSLQME
+58 
-67 TRRSWLYASVRNA
+67 
-80 CLNWLKHQQ
+80 
-89 VEQTNVEA
+89 
-97 LIEATRYDMSTR
+97 
-109 YEEHERLL
+109 
-117 QQAERIAR
+117 
-125 ELKEPTCTILRLCYF
+125 
-140 EHLTYQQAADSR
+140 
-152 QAGHQSQHRE
+152 
-162 EAYFQGTRHF
+162 
-172 ARANEAYKHRELGG
+172 
-186 KIMNKNQDQELD
+186 MNKNQDQELD

-210 NASGKVSENV
+210 NVSEKASENV

-242 LAAWEAFEQKHISS
+242 LAAWEAFEKKHISS

-273 DKARILT
+273 EDEIGGESSSRKISKARILT

-350 RVMLNANSTLEYPA
+350 KVMLNANSTLEYPA

-421 LMEGKVKV
+421 LMQGKVKV
-429 SNADTEIE
+429 SNADTEVE

>member
-1 MQQEIN
+1 
-7 IKVVAQDRAKDNDFK
+7 
-22 QLFLEMYPRLVR
+22 
-34 YAVSLL
+34 
-40 GDGNEARDVVGDV
+40 
-53 FEKAW
+53 
-58 NQFSSLQME
+58 
-67 TRRSWLYASVRNA
+67 
-80 CLNWLKHQQ
+80 
-89 VEQTNVEA
+89 
-97 LIEATRYDMSTR
+97 
-109 YEEHERLL
+109 
-117 QQAERIAR
+117 
-125 ELKEPTCTILRLCYF
+125 
-140 EHLTYQQAADSR
+140 
-152 QAGHQSQHRE
+152 
-162 EAYFQGTRHF
+162 
-172 ARANEAYKHRELGG
+172 
-186 KIMNKNQDQELD
+186 MNKNQDQELD

-210 NASGKVSENV
+210 NASEKVSENV

-242 LAAWEAFEQKHISS
+242 LAAWEAFEKKHISS
-256 EEEHLQK
+256 EKEHLSFEK
-263 AEDELSEKKI
+263 ESIVKNEKKVS
-273 DKARILT
+273 KARILT

-301 EISQPTEFSMELF
+301 EISLPTEFSMELF

-350 RVMLNANSTLEYPA
+350 RVMLNANSMLEYPA

-421 LMEGKVKV
+421 LMQGKVKV

-456 SSSASDWL
+456 SPSASDWL

-493 SQANMDKLIHFRF
+493 SQANMGKLIHFRF

-517 ALNEMGVAKVRI
+517 ALNEMGVAKVRM

>member
-1 MQQEIN
+1 
-7 IKVVAQDRAKDNDFK
+7 
-22 QLFLEMYPRLVR
+22 
-34 YAVSLL
+34 
-40 GDGNEARDVVGDV
+40 
-53 FEKAW
+53 
-58 NQFSSLQME
+58 
-67 TRRSWLYASVRNA
+67 
-80 CLNWLKHQQ
+80 
-89 VEQTNVEA
+89 
-97 LIEATRYDMSTR
+97 
-109 YEEHERLL
+109 
-117 QQAERIAR
+117 
-125 ELKEPTCTILRLCYF
+125 
-140 EHLTYQQAADSR
+140 
-152 QAGHQSQHRE
+152 
-162 EAYFQGTRHF
+162 
-172 ARANEAYKHRELGG
+172 
-186 KIMNKNQDQELD
+186 MNKNQDQELD

-210 NASGKVSENV
+210 NASEKVSENV

-242 LAAWEAFEQKHISS
+242 LAAWEAFEKKHISS

-273 DKARILT
+273 EDEIGGESSSRKISKARILA

-326 LSNGYCVVST
+326 LSDGYCVVST

-350 RVMLNANSTLEYPA
+350 KVMLNANSTLEYPA

-402 VLGTIFDVKA
+402 VLGTVFDVKA

-421 LMEGKVKV
+421 LMQGKVKV
-429 SNADTEIE
+429 SNADTEVE

-442 TATLQADKIVVSKA
+442 TATLQSDKIVVSKA
-456 SSSASDWL
+456 SPSASDWL

>member
-1 MQQEIN
+1 
-7 IKVVAQDRAKDNDFK
+7 
-22 QLFLEMYPRLVR
+22 
-34 YAVSLL
+34 
-40 GDGNEARDVVGDV
+40 
-53 FEKAW
+53 
-58 NQFSSLQME
+58 
-67 TRRSWLYASVRNA
+67 
-80 CLNWLKHQQ
+80 
-89 VEQTNVEA
+89 
-97 LIEATRYDMSTR
+97 
-109 YEEHERLL
+109 
-117 QQAERIAR
+117 
-125 ELKEPTCTILRLCYF
+125 
-140 EHLTYQQAADSR
+140 
-152 QAGHQSQHRE
+152 
-162 EAYFQGTRHF
+162 
-172 ARANEAYKHRELGG
+172 
-186 KIMNKNQDQELD
+186 MNKNQDQELD

-210 NASGKVSENV
+210 NASEKVSENV

-242 LAAWEAFEQKHISS
+242 LAAWEAFEKKHISS

-263 AEDELSEKKI
+263 AEDELSEKKVEDEI
-273 DKARILT
+273 GGETSSRKISKARILT

-326 LSNGYCVVST
+326 LSDGYCVVST

-393 VKAGEMQTQ
+393 VKAGKMQTQ

-421 LMEGKVKV
+421 LMQGKVKV
-429 SNADTEIE
+429 SNADTEVE

-442 TATLQADKIVVSKA
+442 TATLQSDKIVVSKA
-456 SSSASDWL
+456 SPSASDWL

-493 SQANMDKLIHFRF
+493 SQANMGKLIHFRF

>member
-1 MQQEIN
+1 
-7 IKVVAQDRAKDNDFK
+7 
-22 QLFLEMYPRLVR
+22 
-34 YAVSLL
+34 
-40 GDGNEARDVVGDV
+40 
-53 FEKAW
+53 
-58 NQFSSLQME
+58 
-67 TRRSWLYASVRNA
+67 
-80 CLNWLKHQQ
+80 
-89 VEQTNVEA
+89 
-97 LIEATRYDMSTR
+97 
-109 YEEHERLL
+109 
-117 QQAERIAR
+117 
-125 ELKEPTCTILRLCYF
+125 
-140 EHLTYQQAADSR
+140 
-152 QAGHQSQHRE
+152 
-162 EAYFQGTRHF
+162 
-172 ARANEAYKHRELGG
+172 
-186 KIMNKNQDQELD
+186 MNKNQDQELD

-210 NASGKVSENV
+210 NASEKVSENV

-256 EEEHLQK
+256 EEEHLSFEK
-263 AEDELSEKKI
+263 ESIVKNEKKVS
-273 DKARILT
+273 KARILT

-402 VLGTIFDVKA
+402 VLGTVFDVKA

-429 SNADTEIE
+429 SNADTEVE

-442 TATLQADKIVVSKA
+442 TATLQSDKIVVSRA
-456 SSSASDWL
+456 SSSVSDWL

-493 SQANMDKLIHFRF
+493 SQTNMDKLIHFRF

-517 ALNEMGVAKVRI
+517 ALNEMGVAKVRM

>member
-1 MQQEIN
+1 
-7 IKVVAQDRAKDNDFK
+7 
-22 QLFLEMYPRLVR
+22 
-34 YAVSLL
+34 
-40 GDGNEARDVVGDV
+40 
-53 FEKAW
+53 
-58 NQFSSLQME
+58 
-67 TRRSWLYASVRNA
+67 
-80 CLNWLKHQQ
+80 
-89 VEQTNVEA
+89 
-97 LIEATRYDMSTR
+97 
-109 YEEHERLL
+109 
-117 QQAERIAR
+117 
-125 ELKEPTCTILRLCYF
+125 
-140 EHLTYQQAADSR
+140 
-152 QAGHQSQHRE
+152 
-162 EAYFQGTRHF
+162 
-172 ARANEAYKHRELGG
+172 
-186 KIMNKNQDQELD
+186 MNKNQDQELD

-210 NASGKVSENV
+210 NASEKVSENV

-242 LAAWEAFEQKHISS
+242 LAAWEAFEKKHISS
-256 EEEHLQK
+256 EKEHLQK

-273 DKARILT
+273 EDEIGRENGNEIEREIEGESSSRKVSKARILT

-326 LSNGYCVVST
+326 LSDGYCVVST

-412 YRKDAPKVT
+412 YRKDSPMVT
-421 LMEGKVKV
+421 LMQGKVKV
-429 SNADTEIE
+429 SNADTEVE

-493 SQANMDKLIHFRF
+493 SQANMGKLIHFRF

>member
-1 MQQEIN
+1 
-7 IKVVAQDRAKDNDFK
+7 
-22 QLFLEMYPRLVR
+22 
-34 YAVSLL
+34 
-40 GDGNEARDVVGDV
+40 
-53 FEKAW
+53 
-58 NQFSSLQME
+58 
-67 TRRSWLYASVRNA
+67 
-80 CLNWLKHQQ
+80 
-89 VEQTNVEA
+89 
-97 LIEATRYDMSTR
+97 
-109 YEEHERLL
+109 
-117 QQAERIAR
+117 
-125 ELKEPTCTILRLCYF
+125 
-140 EHLTYQQAADSR
+140 
-152 QAGHQSQHRE
+152 
-162 EAYFQGTRHF
+162 
-172 ARANEAYKHRELGG
+172 
-186 KIMNKNQDQELD
+186 MNKNQDQELD

-210 NASGKVSENV
+210 NASEKVSENV

-242 LAAWEAFEQKHISS
+242 LAAWEALEKKHISS
-256 EEEHLQK
+256 EEEHLSFEK
-263 AEDELSEKKI
+263 ESIVKNEKKI
-273 DKARILT
+273 SKARILT

-295 IFRSSQ
+295 VFRSSQ

-326 LSNGYCVVST
+326 LSDGYCVVST

-364 SFDDAEVRE
+364 SFDDAETHE

-421 LMEGKVKV
+421 LMQGKVKV
-429 SNADTEIE
+429 SNADTEVE

>member
-1 MQQEIN
+1 
-7 IKVVAQDRAKDNDFK
+7 
-22 QLFLEMYPRLVR
+22 
-34 YAVSLL
+34 
-40 GDGNEARDVVGDV
+40 
-53 FEKAW
+53 
-58 NQFSSLQME
+58 
-67 TRRSWLYASVRNA
+67 
-80 CLNWLKHQQ
+80 
-89 VEQTNVEA
+89 
-97 LIEATRYDMSTR
+97 
-109 YEEHERLL
+109 
-117 QQAERIAR
+117 
-125 ELKEPTCTILRLCYF
+125 
-140 EHLTYQQAADSR
+140 
-152 QAGHQSQHRE
+152 
-162 EAYFQGTRHF
+162 
-172 ARANEAYKHRELGG
+172 
-186 KIMNKNQDQELD
+186 MNKNQDQELD

-210 NASGKVSENV
+210 KASEKVSENV

-242 LAAWEAFEQKHISS
+242 LAAWEAFEKKHIV
-256 EEEHLQK
+256 EN
-263 AEDELSEKKI
+263 EKKVS
-273 DKARILT
+273 KARILA

-350 RVMLNANSTLEYPA
+350 KVMLNANSTLEYPV

-421 LMEGKVKV
+421 LMQGKVKV
-429 SNADTEIE
+429 SNADTEVE

-493 SQANMDKLIHFRF
+493 SQANMGKLIHFRF

>member
-1 MQQEIN
+1 
-7 IKVVAQDRAKDNDFK
+7 
-22 QLFLEMYPRLVR
+22 
-34 YAVSLL
+34 
-40 GDGNEARDVVGDV
+40 
-53 FEKAW
+53 
-58 NQFSSLQME
+58 
-67 TRRSWLYASVRNA
+67 
-80 CLNWLKHQQ
+80 
-89 VEQTNVEA
+89 
-97 LIEATRYDMSTR
+97 
-109 YEEHERLL
+109 
-117 QQAERIAR
+117 
-125 ELKEPTCTILRLCYF
+125 
-140 EHLTYQQAADSR
+140 
-152 QAGHQSQHRE
+152 
-162 EAYFQGTRHF
+162 
-172 ARANEAYKHRELGG
+172 
-186 KIMNKNQDQELD
+186 MNKNQDQKLD

-204 SENVSE
+204 SENASE
-210 NASGKVSENV
+210 KVSENV

-242 LAAWEAFEQKHISS
+242 LAAWEAFEKKHISS

-263 AEDELSEKKI
+263 TEDELSEKKI
-273 DKARILT
+273 EDEIGRESSSRKISKARILA

-326 LSNGYCVVST
+326 LSDGYCVVST

-350 RVMLNANSTLEYPA
+350 KVMLNANSTLEYPA

-429 SNADTEIE
+429 SNADTEVE

>member
-1 MQQEIN
+1 
-7 IKVVAQDRAKDNDFK
+7 
-22 QLFLEMYPRLVR
+22 
-34 YAVSLL
+34 
-40 GDGNEARDVVGDV
+40 
-53 FEKAW
+53 
-58 NQFSSLQME
+58 
-67 TRRSWLYASVRNA
+67 
-80 CLNWLKHQQ
+80 
-89 VEQTNVEA
+89 
-97 LIEATRYDMSTR
+97 
-109 YEEHERLL
+109 
-117 QQAERIAR
+117 
-125 ELKEPTCTILRLCYF
+125 
-140 EHLTYQQAADSR
+140 
-152 QAGHQSQHRE
+152 
-162 EAYFQGTRHF
+162 
-172 ARANEAYKHRELGG
+172 
-186 KIMNKNQDQELD
+186 MNKNQDQELD

-210 NASGKVSENV
+210 NASGKVSEKISEKTSENV

-242 LAAWEAFEQKHISS
+242 LAAWEAFEKKHISS

-263 AEDELSEKKI
+263 AEDELAEKKI
-273 DKARILT
+273 EDEIGRENGNEIGREIEGESSSRKISKARILA

-301 EISQPTEFSMELF
+301 EISLPTEFSMELF

-402 VLGTIFDVKA
+402 VLGIIFDVKA

-421 LMEGKVKV
+421 LMQGKVKV

-493 SQANMDKLIHFRF
+493 SQANMGKLIHFRF

>member
-1 MQQEIN
+1 
-7 IKVVAQDRAKDNDFK
+7 
-22 QLFLEMYPRLVR
+22 
-34 YAVSLL
+34 
-40 GDGNEARDVVGDV
+40 
-53 FEKAW
+53 
-58 NQFSSLQME
+58 
-67 TRRSWLYASVRNA
+67 
-80 CLNWLKHQQ
+80 
-89 VEQTNVEA
+89 
-97 LIEATRYDMSTR
+97 
-109 YEEHERLL
+109 
-117 QQAERIAR
+117 
-125 ELKEPTCTILRLCYF
+125 
-140 EHLTYQQAADSR
+140 
-152 QAGHQSQHRE
+152 
-162 EAYFQGTRHF
+162 
-172 ARANEAYKHRELGG
+172 
-186 KIMNKNQDQELD
+186 MNKNQDQELD
-198 YRMDSV
+198 YRM
-204 SENVSE
+204 EAE
-210 NASGKVSENV
+210 NA
-220 SDARLSQI
+220 SDARLTRI
-228 FGEALGDEP
+228 FGEALGGEP

-242 LAAWEAFEQKHISS
+242 LAAWEAFEKKHISS
-256 EEEHLQK
+256 EEEHLSFEK
-263 AEDELSEKKI
+263 ESIVKNEKKVS
-273 DKARILT
+273 KARILV

-326 LSNGYCVVST
+326 LSDGYCVVST

-350 RVMLNANSTLEYPA
+350 KVMLNANSTLEYPA

-421 LMEGKVKV
+421 LMQGKVKV
-429 SNADTEIE
+429 SNADTEVE

-517 ALNEMGVAKVRI
+517 ALNEMGVARI
-529 EKGKIMVL
+529 RMEKGKIMVL

>member
-1 MQQEIN
+1 
-7 IKVVAQDRAKDNDFK
+7 
-22 QLFLEMYPRLVR
+22 
-34 YAVSLL
+34 
-40 GDGNEARDVVGDV
+40 
-53 FEKAW
+53 
-58 NQFSSLQME
+58 
-67 TRRSWLYASVRNA
+67 
-80 CLNWLKHQQ
+80 
-89 VEQTNVEA
+89 
-97 LIEATRYDMSTR
+97 
-109 YEEHERLL
+109 
-117 QQAERIAR
+117 
-125 ELKEPTCTILRLCYF
+125 
-140 EHLTYQQAADSR
+140 
-152 QAGHQSQHRE
+152 
-162 EAYFQGTRHF
+162 
-172 ARANEAYKHRELGG
+172 
-186 KIMNKNQDQELD
+186 MNKNQDQELD

-204 SENVSE
+204 SESISE
-210 NASGKVSENV
+210 NASEKVSENV

-242 LAAWEAFEQKHISS
+242 LAAWEAFEKKHISS
-256 EEEHLQK
+256 EEEHLSFEK
-263 AEDELSEKKI
+263 ESIVKNEKKVS
-273 DKARILT
+273 KARILA

-350 RVMLNANSTLEYPA
+350 KVMLNANSTLEYPA

-412 YRKDAPKVT
+412 YRKDASKVT
-421 LMEGKVKV
+421 LMQGKVKV
-429 SNADTEIE
+429 SNADTEVE

>member
-1 MQQEIN
+1 
-7 IKVVAQDRAKDNDFK
+7 
-22 QLFLEMYPRLVR
+22 
-34 YAVSLL
+34 
-40 GDGNEARDVVGDV
+40 
-53 FEKAW
+53 
-58 NQFSSLQME
+58 
-67 TRRSWLYASVRNA
+67 
-80 CLNWLKHQQ
+80 
-89 VEQTNVEA
+89 
-97 LIEATRYDMSTR
+97 
-109 YEEHERLL
+109 
-117 QQAERIAR
+117 
-125 ELKEPTCTILRLCYF
+125 
-140 EHLTYQQAADSR
+140 
-152 QAGHQSQHRE
+152 
-162 EAYFQGTRHF
+162 
-172 ARANEAYKHRELGG
+172 
-186 KIMNKNQDQELD
+186 MNKNQDQELD

-210 NASGKVSENV
+210 NAFGKVSENV

-242 LAAWEAFEQKHISS
+242 LAAWEAFEKKHISS
-256 EEEHLQK
+256 EEEHLSFEK
-263 AEDELSEKKI
+263 ESIVKNEKKVS
-273 DKARILT
+273 KARILT

-326 LSNGYCVVST
+326 LSDGYCVVST

-350 RVMLNANSTLEYPA
+350 RVMLNANSKLEYPA

-429 SNADTEIE
+429 SNADTEVE

-456 SSSASDWL
+456 SPSASDWL

-517 ALNEMGVAKVRI
+517 ALNEMGVAKVRM

>member
-1 MQQEIN
+1 
-7 IKVVAQDRAKDNDFK
+7 
-22 QLFLEMYPRLVR
+22 
-34 YAVSLL
+34 
-40 GDGNEARDVVGDV
+40 
-53 FEKAW
+53 
-58 NQFSSLQME
+58 
-67 TRRSWLYASVRNA
+67 
-80 CLNWLKHQQ
+80 
-89 VEQTNVEA
+89 
-97 LIEATRYDMSTR
+97 
-109 YEEHERLL
+109 
-117 QQAERIAR
+117 
-125 ELKEPTCTILRLCYF
+125 
-140 EHLTYQQAADSR
+140 
-152 QAGHQSQHRE
+152 
-162 EAYFQGTRHF
+162 
-172 ARANEAYKHRELGG
+172 
-186 KIMNKNQDQELD
+186 MNKNQDQELD
-198 YRMDSV
+198 YRMDPV

-210 NASGKVSENV
+210 NASEKVSENV
-220 SDARLSQI
+220 SDARLFQI

-242 LAAWEAFEQKHISS
+242 LAAWEAFEKKHISS

-273 DKARILT
+273 EDEIGRESSSRKVSKARILA

-295 IFRSSQ
+295 IFHSSQ

-326 LSNGYCVVST
+326 LSDGYCVVST

-364 SFDDAEVRE
+364 FFDDAEVRE

-421 LMEGKVKV
+421 LMQGKVKV
-429 SNADTEIE
+429 SNADTEVE

-442 TATLQADKIVVSKA
+442 TATLQTDKIVVSRA
-456 SSSASDWL
+456 SSSVSDWL

-493 SQANMDKLIHFRF
+493 SQVNMDKLIHFRF

-517 ALNEMGVAKVRI
+517 ALNEMGVARI
-529 EKGKIMVL
+529 RMEKGKIMVL